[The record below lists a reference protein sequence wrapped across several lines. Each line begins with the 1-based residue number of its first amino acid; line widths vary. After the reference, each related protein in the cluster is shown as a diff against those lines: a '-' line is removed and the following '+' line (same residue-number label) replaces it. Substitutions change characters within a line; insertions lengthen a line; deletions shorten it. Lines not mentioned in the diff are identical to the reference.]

1 MNGEKRWE
9 EREVREEHKWMERK
23 KLVGVRGKG
32 GDIMNRKRRGEKR

>member
-9 EREVREEHKWMERK
+9 EIEVREGYKWMEREE
-23 KLVGVRGKG
+23 LVGVRGKG